1 MPSKGRHNEGFTQ
14 GVVKENLEVLGGQ
27 GRGFYVC
34 DMSVM
39 PFSAAANPVW
49 HLVALA
55 LRLANE
61 IG

>member
-27 GRGFYVC
+27 GRGFYVGHVR
-34 DMSVM
+34 DAV
-39 PFSAAANPVW
+39 SAAANPVW